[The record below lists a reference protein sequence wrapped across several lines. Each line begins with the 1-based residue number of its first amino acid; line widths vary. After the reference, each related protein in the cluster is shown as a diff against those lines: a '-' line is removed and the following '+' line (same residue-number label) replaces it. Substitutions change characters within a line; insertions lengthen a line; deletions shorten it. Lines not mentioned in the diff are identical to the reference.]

1 MPTDITANLDL
12 NSRFN
17 YQMFLK
23 ADCFDASNIV
33 LMKAKRWR
41 KQHQILQGAAL
52 SSSSSSLVINHRDV
66 GKSQ

>member
-1 MPTDITANLDL
+1 
-12 NSRFN
+12 
-17 YQMFLK
+17 MFLK

-33 LMKAKRWR
+33 LRKAKRWR

-52 SSSSSSLVINHRDV
+52 SSSSSSLVINHGDA